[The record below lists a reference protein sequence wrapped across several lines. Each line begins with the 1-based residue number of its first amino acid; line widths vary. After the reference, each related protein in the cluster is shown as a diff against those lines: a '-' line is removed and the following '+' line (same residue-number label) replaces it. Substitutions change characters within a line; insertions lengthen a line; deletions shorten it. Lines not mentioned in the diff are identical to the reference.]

1 MYPGYT
7 GLNLGVR
14 PIVDIYGDSLYH
26 VFVIKNASGEDKYF
40 LSVDLDAL
48 FSSPTNIMAYEWEH
62 SGEPTEKNQ
71 PGLEVED
78 DPGGYPGEDTPFA
91 KTNTH
96 YVVMRLRTS
105 SSVSPMIDYCD
116 KS

>member
-26 VFVIKNASGEDKYF
+26 VFVLDVSGEDKYY
-40 LSVDLDAL
+40 LEVNPSDL
-48 FSSPTNIMAYEWEH
+48 FGSPTNIVSYEWEH
-62 SGEPTEKNQ
+62 SAIPTEMNE

-78 DPGGYPGEDTPFA
+78 DPSEDTPDA

-96 YVVMRLRTS
+96 YIVMRLRMS
-105 SSVSPMIDYCD
+105 SSTSALAEYCD